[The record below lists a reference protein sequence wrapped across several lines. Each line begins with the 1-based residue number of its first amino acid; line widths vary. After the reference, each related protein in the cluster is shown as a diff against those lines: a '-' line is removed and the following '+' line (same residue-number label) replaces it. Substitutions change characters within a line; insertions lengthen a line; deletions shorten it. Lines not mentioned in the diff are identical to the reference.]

1 MIVVMKQHCDEEAIE
16 HVLSFL
22 KSHGLSGHPSRGV
35 ERTIIGVLGAV
46 GPAGTP
52 GSIGGINPGLGE
64 AMESLPCVESV
75 IRVSKPYKLAS
86 REFHPEDTLVNV
98 PVPCVSRG
106 AVSIGSDSVV
116 MMAGP
121 CTVESEKQ
129 LMTTARAVREAG
141 AVILRGGAF
150 KPSTSPYGF
159 RGLGEEGLRLLAKAR
174 SEFGLAVITEVMTPT
189 DVPMVCEYA
198 DILQIGTRNMQNYML
213 LAEVGRTSKPVVLK
227 RGMSATIE
235 EWLVADEYVL
245 SQGNRNVILC
255 ERGIRTFEKMT
266 RNTMDISAI
275 PLIKRLSHLPITPD
289 PSQGTGRRDL
299 VVPLSLASVPA
310 GTESLP
316 VEVQPNPHEALKDG
330 AQSLTLELFESL
342 MPQARA
348 VSAAIGR
355 DFIQCEMAAHLH
367 SGACL
372 GAPPEELRRQQMYE
386 MAVTDPPRR
395 TER

>member
-1 MIVVMKQHCDEEAIE
+1 MSQPKTILAYTDKGEIIMIVVMKQHCEEEAIE

-22 KSHGLSGHPSRGV
+22 TNHGLSGHPSRGV

-98 PVPCVSRG
+98 PVPCVSSG
-106 AVSIGSDSVV
+106 AVSIGGDSVV

-129 LMTTARAVREAG
+129 LMTTAQAVREAG

-159 RGLGEEGLRLLAKAR
+159 RGLGEDGLKLLAKAR
-174 SEFGLAVITEVMTPT
+174 DEFGMAVITEVMTPT
-189 DVPMVCEYA
+189 DVELVCEYA

-213 LAEVGRTSKPVVLK
+213 LDEVGRTQKPVVLK
-227 RGMSATIE
+227 RGMSSTIE
-235 EWLVADEYVL
+235 EWLLAAEYIL
-245 SQGNRNVILC
+245 SQGNANVILC

-266 RNTMDISAI
+266 RNTLDISAI
-275 PLIKRLSHLPITPD
+275 PVVKKLSHLPIISD
-289 PSQGTGRRDL
+289 PSQGTGHRDL
-299 VVPLSLASVPA
+299 VSALSLAA
-310 GTESLP
+310 GAAGADGLLI
-316 VEVQPNPHEALKDG
+316 EVHPNPDEALKDG
-330 AQSLTLELFESL
+330 AQSLTLPQFKSL
-342 MPQARA
+342 MPQVEAVAR
-348 VSAAIGR
+348 AIGR
-355 DFIQCEMAAHLH
+355 
-367 SGACL
+367 GV
-372 GAPPEELRRQQMYE
+372 
-386 MAVTDPPRR
+386 VTA
-395 TER
+395 